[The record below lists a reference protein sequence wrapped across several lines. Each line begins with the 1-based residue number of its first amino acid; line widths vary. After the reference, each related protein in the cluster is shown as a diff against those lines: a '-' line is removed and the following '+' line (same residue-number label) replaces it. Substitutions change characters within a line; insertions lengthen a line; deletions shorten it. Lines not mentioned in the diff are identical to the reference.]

1 MFFGKI
7 ISQSQP
13 FKFTPSEDED
23 VEGTVL
29 SLTNVV
35 LAPSSK
41 DSASLWVQKEEEE
54 FLVATLT
61 KEKPQ
66 ATINLF
72 ISLLDDVT
80 LIVKGNGIIHVVGF
94 FEPDQEGDIP
104 FEGEDSEGENEE
116 LEGEED
122 SEE

>member
-7 ISQSQP
+7 ISQAQP
-13 FKFTPSEDED
+13 FRFAPTDNEEEL
-23 VEGTVL
+23 EGTVL

-41 DSASLWVQKEEEE
+41 ESVSLWVQKEDEE
-54 FLVATLT
+54 FLIATLT

-72 ISLLDDVT
+72 LSLLDDAT
-80 LIVKGNGIIHVVGF
+80 LKVKGNGVVHVVGF
-94 FEPDQEGDIP
+94 FEPDQEGDLP
-104 FEGEDSEGENEE
+104 FDG
-116 LEGEED
+116 
-122 SEE
+122 